1 MKITELYSKRIGN
14 EAVYFFGAGFLHK
27 KVFVSKIVFHVN
39 YKKSFL
45 WEKKQCFSGK
55 YTTFFLWVKNWFF
68 QAVWKVFLFQKLLFL
83 GKYKKFFGWARW
95 LVCFKRAWK
104 FFLLLLFLESIT
116 NILVDFLLLIVKGI
130 KNLSEEDKEK
140 ATIWLWTTQNL
151 SEHEK
156 QKFVEYRENY

>member
-14 EAVYFFGAGFLHK
+14 EAGFLHK

-130 KNLSEEDKEK
+130 KNLSEEGKKK
-140 ATIWLWTTQNL
+140 ATI
-151 SEHEK
+151 
-156 QKFVEYRENY
+156 